1 MMRELKIFF
10 TAMFIFA
17 LLAAWAPRA
26 NAADTSDVIGALL
39 FGGWLGSEI
48 QKDRRP
54 IEPYV
59 THFPHGTIIVPGFKQ
74 RTNMQC
80 FFEIEADG
88 MPKYAV
94 PNCSTTGS
102 SYYNR
107 HTNTKILQ
115 QDMYPCGSYWGYGC
129 QYLVQKL
136 KAGTITGVFNFN

>member
-1 MMRELKIFF
+1 MNKEIKIFVIALF
-10 TAMFIFA
+10 GFA
-17 LLAAWAPRA
+17 LLAGLSPKAR
-26 NAADTSDVIGALL
+26 AADTSDVIGALL
-39 FGGWLGSEI
+39 FGGWVGSQY
-48 QKDRRP
+48 QKGRQP
-54 IEPYV
+54 IEPYI
-59 THFPHGTIIVPGFKQ
+59 THFPHGTIIVPGFRQ

-107 HTNTKILQ
+107 RTNTKILQ

-129 QYLVQKL
+129 QYLVQQL
-136 KAGTITGVFNFN
+136 KSGTVAGVFNFN